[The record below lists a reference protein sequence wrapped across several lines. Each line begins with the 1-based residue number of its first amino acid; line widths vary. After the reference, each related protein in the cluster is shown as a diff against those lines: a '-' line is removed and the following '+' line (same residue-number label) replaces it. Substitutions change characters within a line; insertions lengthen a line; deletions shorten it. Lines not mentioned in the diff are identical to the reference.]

1 VSLACPKT
9 CYVIVIG
16 EVVQQVQALFVTKDE
31 IRLLR
36 PISVIQVARAKM
48 GARFDALNVGR
59 WAMVIGRSDVRGL
72 DPSDRRVA

>member
-1 VSLACPKT
+1 MSLACPKT
-9 CYVIVIG
+9 CYGIVID
-16 EVVQQVQALFVTKDE
+16 EVVQQVQALFVAKDD
-31 IRLLR
+31 IRLLQS
-36 PISVIQVARAKM
+36 ISVIQVAIANM

>member
-9 CYVIVIG
+9 CYGIVID
-16 EVVQQVQALFVTKDE
+16 EVVQQIQALFVAKDD

-36 PISVIQVARAKM
+36 PVSVIQVAVAKT
-48 GARFDALNVGR
+48 GARFEALDVGR

-72 DPSDRRVA
+72 DPSDRRIA